1 MGKKRS
7 KDTMP
12 KAKKPAQNETE
23 EEEDNNMT
31 ADDKQL
37 DSITDH
43 HQAHELDVNKVN
55 AELAA
60 LQAADAA
67 ESQAEG
73 TRQGSCRGSGHRVD
87 CSRDEL
93 KQSRRRASTARERGR
108 CKEDTGCTCTPVNIL
123 LSLKECLSKS
133 QWMLSPQKNVHC
145 HPA

>member
-1 MGKKRS
+1 
-7 KDTMP
+7 MP

-67 ESQAEG
+67 ESQAELD
-73 TRQGSCRGSGHRVD
+73 RQK
-87 CSRDEL
+87 EL
-93 KQSRRRASTARERGR
+93 AKV
-108 CKEDTGCTCTPVNIL
+108 PVEAADIELIAAEMN
-123 LSLKECLSKS
+123 LSKAEAE
-133 QWMLSPQKNVHC
+133 QALRENEGDAKKTLVALVHQ
-145 HPA
+145 